1 MITILTVDSGGI
13 KGIIPAKVL
22 DHLDKALKAKNP
34 NADIAHYFDVIG
46 GTSTGGL
53 MTAMLA
59 TPSPQNPNRAAF
71 SPAQIVDF
79 YKQNGPNIF
88 KASGIIYSFGLY
100 IDESCNQWQEYN
112 LNPDFSDPSNV
123 TQENMDGLEDT
134 GKQLLQEKVV
144 KRNLDTF
151 DLEQAVE
158 TNAEALDR

>member
-1 MITILTVDSGGI
+1 
-13 KGIIPAKVL
+13 
-22 DHLDKALKAKNP
+22 
-34 NADIAHYFDVIG
+34 
-46 GTSTGGL
+46 
-53 MTAMLA
+53 
-59 TPSPQNPNRAAF
+59 
-71 SPAQIVDF
+71 
-79 YKQNGPNIF
+79 
-88 KASGIIYSFGLY
+88 IIYSFGLY